1 MNRPYLVNFSAIDC
15 DTHISIRANITN
27 SYTPLLDKKKK
38 IESTSPIQSIRLFS
52 KENFRIKILGFTANN
67 INTYSKEFDSD
78 NYGRFEIQIPHD
90 KRQEKITRL
99 LTYETSQLRGIDIH
113 LGNFLPLVINT
124 PKKLLISD
132 FDKTLVDTKYNT
144 AKEVYYSL
152 NRPLNYFPTVENSV
166 DMIKKYMSDSYQ
178 PFILSASPHFYENA
192 IRDWLYQNNIF
203 TSHIYLKDYRDFISI
218 FDGAMTTKDLKK
230 QGFYKLGQLVD
241 ILLMTGIP
249 DHLVLMGDGFES
261 DPYIYLTLRSLLK
274 DKADPWQLWSSIKNH
289 SVFNLT
295 TKQNSYF
302 LTKFYRLS
310 EMSKQKESID
320 FKIYIRSTL
329 ENDEQLKKIDFKNSF
344 LNGKNS
350 EINYYIS

>member
-27 SYTPLLDKKKK
+27 SYTPLIDKKNK

-52 KENFRIKILGFTANN
+52 KDNFRIKILGFTDKNDN
-67 INTYSKEFDSD
+67 VFSKEFDSD
-78 NYGRFEIQIPHD
+78 SYGRFEIQIPHD
-90 KRQEKITRL
+90 SSKSKITRL

-113 LGNFLPLVINT
+113 LGNFLPLHIKN

-132 FDKTLVDTKYNT
+132 FDKTLVDTKYHT
-144 AKEVYYSL
+144 AKEMYYSL
-152 NRPLNYFPTVENSV
+152 NKPLNYFPTVKNSV
-166 DMIKKYMSDSYQ
+166 DKIKYYIDESYQ

-203 TSHIYLKDYRDFISI
+203 TSHVYLKDYRDFISV
-218 FDGAMTTKDLKK
+218 FDGAMTSKDLKQ

-249 DHLVLMGDGFES
+249 DHIVLMGDGFES
-261 DPYIYLTLRSLLK
+261 DPYIYLTLRSLIK
-274 DKADPWQLWSSIKNH
+274 DKADPWKLWSSIKNH
-289 SVFNLT
+289 SIFNLT

-310 EMSKQKESID
+310 ELSKQKGTIE
-320 FKIYIRSTL
+320 FKIYIRSTK
-329 ENDEQLKKIDFKNSF
+329 ENHSKLKEMEFKNPY

-350 EINYYIS
+350 EIDYYIG